1 MSGHLFGFIL
11 SYFLGFLRFIYN
23 YIVIIFRSL
32 PSSSGFKLGSVEG
45 ESESENMVRL
55 QDIFKKRSISRTN
68 SISEPTA
75 GLLDQEGKRKRG
87 KMLLFLEIASSR
99 KTTKTRIISVAA
111 AALDRMAAAVPA
123 AGQTAA
129 TGSGNDCARTWT
141 WPPPRSISSRAGI
154 SLRLISIAS
163 FLHDF

>member
-1 MSGHLFGFIL
+1 MGAPLRVNQNQRIWL
-11 SYFLGFLRFIYN
+11 DYKTFLR
-23 YIVIIFRSL
+23 
-32 PSSSGFKLGSVEG
+32 
-45 ESESENMVRL
+45 SEAFLE
-55 QDIFKKRSISRTN
+55 Q

-111 AALDRMAAAVPA
+111 AALDRMAAAVLA

-141 WPPPRSISSRAGI
+141 WPPPRSISSRAGNVT
-154 SLRLISIAS
+154 LN
-163 FLHDF
+163 LHLQAYLE